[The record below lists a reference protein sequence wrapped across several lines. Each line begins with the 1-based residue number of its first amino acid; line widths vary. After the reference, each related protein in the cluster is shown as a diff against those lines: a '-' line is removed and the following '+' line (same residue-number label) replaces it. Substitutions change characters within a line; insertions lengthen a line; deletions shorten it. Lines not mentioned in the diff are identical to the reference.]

1 MGSIIL
7 CDRLYTL
14 TYIQIYKY
22 IQTNTDNYAKKIIFI
37 TTRQKNTL
45 TTGVKVCVYPINAY
59 A

>member
-22 IQTNTDNYAKKIIFI
+22 PQTNTDNYAKKIIFI
-37 TTRQKNTL
+37 ITRQKI
-45 TTGVKVCVYPINAY
+45 P
-59 A
+59 